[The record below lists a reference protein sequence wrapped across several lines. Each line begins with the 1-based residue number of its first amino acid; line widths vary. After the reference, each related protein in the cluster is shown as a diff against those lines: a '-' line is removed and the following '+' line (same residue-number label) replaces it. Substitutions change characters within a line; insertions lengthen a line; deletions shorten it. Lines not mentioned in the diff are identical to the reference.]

1 MINNFQENKSL
12 ASKLNF
18 ILPKKYRIAY
28 LIYIFSLI
36 LGLLLQLIGI
46 SSLGPLFATY
56 FGENINPSY
65 FRYLDKIIDTSKFN
79 LFSLILTFT
88 TCSIIVSNLVFL
100 FSAYLSA
107 KIAFSIEINIR
118 SKLFQFY
125 IYNGYSNFIKTGSS
139 SFLSLIV
146 NETQRFT
153 SQVLIPLADIISRL
167 VLVIGIFVLLMMI
180 AFKPTLLMI
189 IFLSIF
195 YITFFSNIRTRI
207 KQNNVILTKENNGL
221 IKTVSDII
229 KSFKEIKIYSLE
241 NKYLNNLTEIV
252 TKIQKI
258 RFFTT
263 FFSISPRYYLEI
275 LLFLAIYIF
284 FFINKSSSVNIV
296 ELTILPILVY
306 SFFKILPSIQG
317 AFAQYIVIR
326 SNINSLNEI
335 YKSMA
340 MMKNNF
346 KLKKNVYLTSLNTTE
361 FKSLELKGINFNY
374 NKKKIFEDLN
384 FKIAKGEKIG
394 IEGPSG
400 VGKSTFLYI
409 LTGLLK
415 ADAGKIFINEFQSN
429 SHDLL
434 KKCKDSLAIIPQNA
448 SLMED
453 TILNNILLDKEFN
466 QKKLDLALEF
476 AEAKDFIQKLE
487 NNINTIVHSS
497 NSNLSGG
504 QIQRIAIA
512 RAIYRDPEILIIDEG
527 FNQLDKQSELN
538 LLKKLENQ
546 KNITVIMVYHKISDK
561 VKLNK
566 VYDITKF
573 KLTLKNDK

>member
-46 SSLGPLFATY
+46 SSLGPLFAAY
-56 FGENINPSY
+56 FDENIIPSY
-65 FRYLDKIIDTSKFN
+65 FRYLDTIIDTSKFN

-107 KIAFSIEINIR
+107 KIAFSIESNIR

-153 SQVLIPLADIISRL
+153 SQVLLPLADIISRL
-167 VLVIGIFVLLMMI
+167 VLVIGIFALLMVI

-195 YITFFSNIRTRI
+195 YIIFFSNIRTRI
-207 KQNNVILTKENNGL
+207 KQNNLILTKENKGL
-221 IKTVSDII
+221 IKIVSDII

-241 NKYLNNLTEIV
+241 NKYLNNLIEVV

-275 LLFLAIYIF
+275 LLFIAIYIF

-296 ELTILPILVY
+296 ELAILPILVY

-335 YKSMA
+335 YKSMVI
-340 MMKNNF
+340 MKNNF
-346 KLKKNVYLTSLNTTE
+346 KLKKNSNLRSLNTSE
-361 FKSLELKGINFNY
+361 FKSLELKAINFNY
-374 NKKKIFEDLN
+374 NKKKIFKDLD
-384 FKIAKGEKIG
+384 FKISKGEKIG

-415 ADAGKIFINEFQSN
+415 ADVGKIFINDFQSN

-476 AEAKDFIQKLE
+476 AEAQDFIHKLE
-487 NNINTIVHSS
+487 NKINTIVHSS

-527 FNQLDKQSELN
+527 FNQLDKQSELS

-546 KNITVIMVYHKISDK
+546 KNLTVIMVYHKISDK

-566 VYDITKF
+566 IYDISNF
-573 KLTLKNDK
+573 KLTLKK